1 MRTLR
6 RVCVFCG
13 SSSGHD
19 PVHREAA
26 TSMGRTL
33 AAAGVEVVYGG
44 GAVGL
49 MGVIAD
55 AAMQAGGRV
64 IGVLPKGLFSREV
77 GHEAIS
83 EMHHTT
89 TMHERKALMYELS
102 DAFVALPGGLGTLDE
117 LFETLTWAQLGL
129 HRKPVGLLDVD
140 GYFADLLRFLRHT
153 VSAGFVKAQNVD
165 MLVSDA
171 DPAALLAKLTTV
183 ELPALEKW
191 ITPEKI

>member
-19 PVHREAA
+19 PVHRQAA

-33 AAAGVEVVYGG
+33 ADAGVEVVYGG

-83 EMHHTT
+83 EMHHTA

-140 GYFADLLRFLRHT
+140 GYFADLLAFLRHT

-183 ELPALEKW
+183 ELPGLEKW